1 MSEIEIFIQG
11 EGIED
16 ITLVRV
22 PGNSTVRD
30 IVDAIQVQGAQ
41 IGTADGYA
49 VMLEDSEEVLELDQH
64 LEAVGIGHRSR
75 VHINRCRHVEVSV
88 NYNGEQKE
96 RSFPAAATVRRV
108 KLWSVREFGLKKVDA
123 TEHALQVCG
132 STNRPDEDV
141 HIGSLVQYPS
151 CALCFDLVPKQRVE
165 G

>member
-11 EGIED
+11 EGIEG
-16 ITLVRV
+16 IILVRV
-22 PGNSTVRD
+22 PGNGTVRD
-30 IVDAIQVQGAQ
+30 IVDAIRVQGAQ

-49 VMLEDSEEVLELDQH
+49 VMLEDNEEMLELDH
-64 LEAVGIGHRSR
+64 RLEVVGIGHRSR
-75 VHINRCRHVEVSV
+75 VHINRCRHVEVRV

-96 RSFPAAATVRRV
+96 RSFPAAATIRRV